1 MREERAK
8 SEIGY
13 VLQGSIPKAHV
24 NNSSRDGFCRN
35 MTPPQNRE
43 VVRGSKVGGRVDTKY
58 TKTRWSYQLFLLV
71 SRNNRTNFY
80 PHPI

>member
-35 MTPPQNRE
+35 MTPPQNRAA
-43 VVRGSKVGGRVDTKY
+43 VRGSEWRGG
-58 TKTRWSYQLFLLV
+58 L
-71 SRNNRTNFY
+71 SRQGE
-80 PHPI
+80 

>member
-35 MTPPQNRE
+35 MTPPQNRAA
-43 VVRGSKVGGRVDTKY
+43 VKGQQGGLGISCFSQRP
-58 TKTRWSYQLFLLV
+58 KTSALI
-71 SRNNRTNFY
+71 FY
-80 PHPI
+80 PRC

>member
-35 MTPPQNRE
+35 MTPPQNRAAVKGQQGGLGWAS
-43 VVRGSKVGGRVDTKY
+43 VV
-58 TKTRWSYQLFLLV
+58 FLSV
-71 SRNNRTNFY
+71 QK
-80 PHPI
+80 HPL

>member
-1 MREERAK
+1 MKLANNEIIESPRKVTRRIQEERAK

-35 MTPPQNRE
+35 MTPPRNRE
-43 VVRGSKVGGRVDTKY
+43 VVRGSEVGGVG
-58 TKTRWSYQLFLLV
+58 
-71 SRNNRTNFY
+71 
-80 PHPI
+80 